1 MEEAAEKRGITSF
14 RPIDEVSI
22 KEGIWGEGN
31 ERSRC
36 AGHFKRRISAMEAEG
51 LWVEAEGSNQGWDQ
65 EDCSITAKPGG
76 HAMNIQQP
84 GLLD

>member
-31 ERSRC
+31 ERSSC
-36 AGHFKRRISAMEAEG
+36 ARHFKRKS
-51 LWVEAEGSNQGWDQ
+51 
-65 EDCSITAKPGG
+65 
-76 HAMNIQQP
+76 QQWRLR
-84 GLLD
+84 GCG

>member
-14 RPIDEVSI
+14 RPIVEVSI
-22 KEGIWGEGN
+22 KESIWGEGN

-36 AGHFKRRISAMEAEG
+36 ARHFKKRIPVMEAEG
-51 LWVEAEGSNQGWDQ
+51 LWVKAEGSNQGWDQ
-65 EDCSITAKPGG
+65 EDYLIMAKPGG
-76 HAMNIQQP
+76 HAVNTQQP